1 MRRGRAAKGD
11 DSDFD
16 VSASDVED
24 TELSSW
30 LEKPG
35 KSMALQVLSGP
46 TEKTHKIFT
55 TRKCDGAVSPLR
67 GYKAVDWGK
76 GFFVQTLVGENH
88 RTFYKRYHV
97 FKVGSHYTLLVGFFR
112 YSTFLRVYQQ
122 RWADILKFRQ
132 KTLLQC

>member
-24 TELSSW
+24 AELTSW

-46 TEKTHKIFT
+46 TEK
-55 TRKCDGAVSPLR
+55 
-67 GYKAVDWGK
+67 
-76 GFFVQTLVGENH
+76 N
-88 RTFYKRYHV
+88 
-97 FKVGSHYTLLVGFFR
+97 
-112 YSTFLRVYQQ
+112 
-122 RWADILKFRQ
+122 
-132 KTLLQC
+132 